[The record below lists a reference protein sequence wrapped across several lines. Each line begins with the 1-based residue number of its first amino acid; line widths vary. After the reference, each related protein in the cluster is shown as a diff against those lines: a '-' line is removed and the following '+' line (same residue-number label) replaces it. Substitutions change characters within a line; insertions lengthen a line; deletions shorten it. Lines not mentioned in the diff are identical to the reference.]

1 MKIVMLW
8 QASQQRANKFYA
20 CLVSRKAHSP
30 KGILQQIDSD
40 AGRITIEHQNHR
52 PATIE
57 HARQRPQSFFWP
69 LEMMQYTVTH
79 DEIENAP
86 AIRDLVEIEPSN
98 LKIVQ
103 MAFVLELVMRRDC
116 RLGNI
121 DTQDVATGIANCTS
135 GRLHGP
141 APGDEDAQI
150 LSRLALRPKQ
160 R

>member
-8 QASQQRANKFYA
+8 QASQQRANKLYA

-57 HARQRPQSFFWP
+57 HARQRPQSLFWP

-103 MAFVLELVMRRDC
+103 TAFVLELAMRRD
-116 RLGNI
+116 RGLGNI
-121 DTQDVATGIANCTS
+121 DTQNLAAGIANCTS
-135 GRLHGP
+135 SCFHCA
-141 APGDEDAQI
+141 APGDEDTQI
-150 LSRLALRPKQ
+150 LSRWALGPKQ